1 MSWRCRGSRCRTCSG
16 RLPAYRVLQHVSSVV
31 GLALVLHSLV
41 RWYRRTPPSTVVAP
55 GLGWRWQ
62 TVFAGSVV
70 TAGLLAWWSER
81 GLAAG
86 ATDLYGARA
95 LLYGGLTRSIGL
107 MALTALVGAL
117 MAQLALARAEAP
129 VATDERRPVNVGR

>member
-1 MSWRCRGSRCRTCSG
+1 M
-16 RLPAYRVLQHVSSVV
+16 
-31 GLALVLHSLV
+31 
-41 RWYRRTPPSTVVAP
+41 VAP

-86 ATDLYGARA
+86 VTDLYGARE

-117 MAQLALARAEAP
+117 MAQFALARAEAP
-129 VATDERRPVNVGR
+129 VATDERVPVNVGR